1 MPISILLA
9 LLIALVAVV
18 FALQNATTV
27 TIAFLAWQ
35 FQGSLAL
42 LLLLTLAVG
51 FVVGWLAATPS
62 LIRSR
67 LEKGALRKQI
77 ASLEEHL
84 EEERARLAVLKE
96 QIEKAPAEQTPGEKE
111 APSTAQVS

>member
-1 MPISILLA
+1 MTLLILLA
-9 LLIALVAVV
+9 LLIAMLAVV

-51 FVVGWLAATPS
+51 FLIGWLTAMPS
-62 LIRSR
+62 VVRHR
-67 LEKGALRKQI
+67 LEKSGLRKQM
-77 ASLEEHL
+77 AVLQETL
-84 EEERARLAVLKE
+84 EEERARLAVVSDQLKKNVSESSE
-96 QIEKAPAEQTPGEKE
+96 QSPAN
-111 APSTAQVS
+111 PSS

>member
-27 TIAFLAWQ
+27 TIAFLAWH
-35 FQGSLAL
+35 FDGSLAL

-62 LIRSR
+62 IFRHR
-67 LEKGALRKQI
+67 LEKKSLRKQI
-77 ASLEEHL
+77 AKLEETL
-84 EEERARLAVLKE
+84 EEERTKLKVLEE
-96 QIEKAPAEQTPGEKE
+96 QMANEAGEE
-111 APSTAQVS
+111 

>member
-27 TIAFLAWQ
+27 TIAFLAWH
-35 FQGSLAL
+35 FDGSLAL

-51 FVVGWLAATPS
+51 FLIGWLAATPS
-62 LIRSR
+62 IIRHR
-67 LEKGALRKQI
+67 LEKNTLRKQI
-77 ASLEEHL
+77 VKLEETL
-84 EEERARLAVLKE
+84 EEERAKLAVLEE
-96 QIEKAPAEQTPGEKE
+96 QIAAEEK
-111 APSTAQVS
+111 QV

>member
-27 TIAFLAWQ
+27 TIAFLAWH
-35 FQGSLAL
+35 FDGSLAL

-51 FVVGWLAATPS
+51 FLIGWLAATPS
-62 LIRSR
+62 LFRHR
-67 LEKGALRKQI
+67 LEKKSLRKQI
-77 ASLEEHL
+77 AKLEEHL
-84 EEERARLAVLKE
+84 EEERARLAVLQE
-96 QIEKAPAEQTPGEKE
+96 QLEKE
-111 APSTAQVS
+111 NPESG